1 MTNPLRERVQE
12 LRAQGMGTWEA
23 QRIAQLDLIHSRLAD
38 AQTVQDLQ
46 EVIRLM
52 LERYK

>member
-1 MTNPLRERVQE
+1 MTDLFRDRMQE

-23 QRIAQLDLIHSRLAD
+23 RRMAEMDLIHTRLAD

-46 EVIRLM
+46 EVILLM
-52 LERYK
+52 LQRYK